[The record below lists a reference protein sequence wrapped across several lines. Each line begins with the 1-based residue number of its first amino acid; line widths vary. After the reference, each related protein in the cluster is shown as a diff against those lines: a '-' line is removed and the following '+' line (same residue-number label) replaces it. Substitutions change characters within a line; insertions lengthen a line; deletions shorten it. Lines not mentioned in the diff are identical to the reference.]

1 MYQSALP
8 AGKRP
13 LLTRG
18 TDQQMGGDRVQNQTD
33 NTRLPETRRVSDSAN
48 ERMHSDVHQDRN
60 ALAHRDGT
68 GKDPNASTKL
78 IEQGHL
84 QDVQIAEN
92 RGLQPNHDFRSLST
106 NSVTDDRPPNIS
118 PEKTGSNKSEEAP
131 FTEISRSQNFDP
143 KKPTAA
149 FLDGFHGGSEAIGQ
163 WTYVPHGDLS
173 MNAAQKNG
181 FNTIGLDI
189 NEKKEMNRT
198 NDYSKQINAVADQI
212 KSGQL
217 PLGKGD
223 VLNISMGNVDPT
235 FDQAS
240 KFLGFDVN
248 AQNLASQK
256 DHILSR
262 MNEIANDPSR
272 SDKDRFT
279 AAEVVRTNQ
288 AIDRVQNQ
296 GVEVVHAAGNDGPD
310 KFSWDFLKAKTDL
323 SSVKPSGKP
332 DSFSASNSNTKSA
345 DGILPITHDTNL
357 RPLDP
362 TPTAEQ
368 GGTFTVGGVNY
379 PADGKDLF
387 SGNNH
392 IFNRETF
399 NPLSMQAQVTPKDMQ
414 LSAAAFSPNRT
425 YNTGEPSVTNLGNNV
440 APPSDKFSGLAVPNN
455 APVMKAQPYGPDTVY
470 PYRKLES
477 GEQLTSGALI
487 GTSYSNIDYLK
498 QNYERL
504 KQLKNSH

>member
-1 MYQSALP
+1 
-8 AGKRP
+8 
-13 LLTRG
+13 
-18 TDQQMGGDRVQNQTD
+18 MGGDRVQNQGSD
-33 NTRLPETRRVSDSAN
+33 NTRLPETAPVSDAAN
-48 ERMHSDVHQDRN
+48 ARMHSDVHQDRN
-60 ALAHRDGT
+60 ASAHRDGPD
-68 GKDPNASTKL
+68 KDANANAKL

-84 QDVQIAEN
+84 QDVRISDS
-92 RGLQPNHDFRSLST
+92 RGSQTHNDFRSLST
-106 NSVTDDRPPNIS
+106 KSEPEDQAPNNS
-118 PEKTGSNKSEEAP
+118 PEKISSNKAEEAP

-149 FLDGFHGGSEAIGQ
+149 FLDGFHDGSEAIGQ

-189 NEKKEMNRT
+189 NEKKETNKT
-198 NDYSKQINAVADQI
+198 NDYSKQINAIADQI

-223 VLNISMGNVDPT
+223 VLNISMGNSDPT
-235 FDQAS
+235 FEQAS

-248 AQNLASQK
+248 AENLASQK

-262 MNEIANDPSR
+262 MDQIANDPSR
-272 SDKDRFT
+272 SDMDRFT

-288 AIDRVQNQ
+288 AIDRVQSQ

-310 KFSWDFLKAKTDL
+310 KFSWDFLKVKTDL

-362 TPTAEQ
+362 TPAAEQ

-387 SGNNH
+387 SGNNY

-399 NPLSMQAQVTPKDMQ
+399 RPSSMQSQVTPKDTQ
-414 LSAAAFSPNRT
+414 LSADSFSPNLT
-425 YNTGEPSVTNLGNNV
+425 YKTGEPSATNLGDNV

-455 APVMKAQPYGPDTVY
+455 TPVLKAQPYGPDSAY
-470 PYRKLES
+470 PYRELQP
-477 GEQLTSGALI
+477 GELLTSGALV
-487 GTSYSNIDYLK
+487 GTSYNNVGYLK

-504 KQLKNSH
+504 KQLKDSQ